1 MAFLLNYVGRTDE
14 NACANRGRIYAV
26 LGPNRK
32 TRRVPEPPL
41 PSRISAP
48 KSDVS
53 ADGMIPCARNS
64 SIMLGQYCCTTMH
77 ELRGKDWGYLSTNAP
92 LKSPSRPSSS
102 ACMPIGFSRYNHRK
116 KQSQLPCETLN

>member
-53 ADGMIPCARNS
+53 ADG
-64 SIMLGQYCCTTMH
+64 
-77 ELRGKDWGYLSTNAP
+77 KDWGYLSTNAP